1 MYKYLDN
8 IHSPDDIREYDYVQ
22 MKEIASEIRDFLIT
36 EVPKTGGH
44 LASNLGVVELTLA
57 IYRVFDTPRDKVI
70 FDVGHQSYVSKIL
83 TGRKDDFGSL
93 RCEGGISGFPKMSE
107 SEYDSFG
114 TGHSSTALSA
124 AIGIAGAN
132 RIAGKEDYTVAVI
145 GDGAFSGGLVYEAL
159 NNCDPNL
166 NLIVILNE
174 NEMSISPNV
183 GNMAKMISRIRS
195 KENYFRIKNG
205 VQSFTEHIPL
215 IGKPIV
221 SAMRK
226 TKRALK
232 KALFSTSFIESFG
245 FTYFGPIDGND
256 YETVERLMRQA
267 KKHGGSGFIHVK
279 TKKGKGFAPAEENP
293 SGYHMVK
300 AENAV
305 KSKSSFSSEFG
316 KVMCDIGE
324 KNEKVCAISAAMT
337 DGTGLSDFFAKYPER
352 SFDVGIAEGHA
363 VTFAAGLAAGG
374 CTPVFAVYSSFFQR
388 SFDNFIHDAALQN
401 LHCVF
406 AIDRAGLSPDDG
418 STHHGILDVP
428 MLSLLSNCT
437 LFAPL
442 TYDSLGKA
450 MNISVKANS
459 GIWAVRY
466 PKGSEDTEGLVKTE
480 EFVYMDKACNKDDEI
495 VILTY
500 GRIFTEALKAKD
512 ILSGKGIGCSVVVL
526 EKILPY
532 KESYKTVKK
541 YCGKAKKIIILEE
554 SMESGSFGQNIVSLA
569 NSDNEFNT
577 KTAHLS
583 IKGEIPGHAR
593 LETLYRTCGISAED
607 IAEEARDET

>member
-8 IHSPDDIREYDYVQ
+8 IHSPADIKEYNYGQ
-22 MKEIASEIRDFLIT
+22 MKELASEIRDFLIT

-57 IYRVFDTPRDKVI
+57 IYRVFDAPKDKVI

-83 TGRKDDFGSL
+83 TGRKEAFSLL

-124 AIGIAGAN
+124 AIGMARAC
-132 RIAGKEDYTVAVI
+132 RIDGKDDYVVAVI

-195 KENYFRIKNG
+195 KENYFRTKNA
-205 VQSFTEHIPL
+205 VQSFTEHIPF

-221 SAMRK
+221 SAIRK

-232 KALFSTSFIESFG
+232 KALFTTSFIESFG

-256 YETVERLMRQA
+256 YETVERLIRQA

-279 TKKGKGFAPAEENP
+279 TKKGKGYAPAEENP

-300 AENAV
+300 AENSV
-305 KSKSSFSSEFG
+305 RSNSSFSSEFG
-316 KVMCDIGE
+316 KIMCDIGE

-337 DGTGLSDFFAKYPER
+337 DGTGLSEFFGKYPER

-363 VTFAAGLAAGG
+363 VTFASGLAAGG
-374 CTPVFAVYSSFFQR
+374 CVPVFAVYSSFFQR

-418 STHHGILDVP
+418 STHHGIFDVP
-428 MLSLLSNCT
+428 MLSLLNNCT

-442 TYDSLGKA
+442 TYDSLLKA
-450 MNISVKANS
+450 AELSVNAKS

-466 PKGSEDTEGLVKTE
+466 PKGSEDTDGLIKAE
-480 EFVYMDKACNKDDEI
+480 EFVYIDKAYNENDEI

-500 GRIFTEALKAKD
+500 GRIFRQALMAKE
-512 ILSGKGIGCSVVVL
+512 ILSEKGIGCSVVVL

-532 KESYKTVKK
+532 KEAYTAVGK
-541 YCGKAKKIIILEE
+541 YCKKAKKLIILEE
-554 SMESGSFGQNIVSLA
+554 SMESGSFGQNILSLI
-569 NSDNEFNT
+569 NSDSGFNS

-583 IKGEIPGHAR
+583 IKGEIPGHAK
-593 LETLYRTCGISAED
+593 LETLYRNCGISAFD
-607 IAEEARDET
+607 IAEEAQK